1 MYKICYIKKTN
12 NGDTM
17 QIIKTNLKL
26 IILLFIMFTIS
37 LVTLYNADKINQSVD
52 DIVIKQ
58 AIWIFIGI
66 FSMVFICFIKND
78 FIIKNIKYL
87 YVIFN
92 ILLFLLLIFGT
103 KINNAKCW
111 FKIPHIGTFQPSEFM
126 KVILIIII
134 SKEIV
139 KFRKKR
145 KEKNFHNDFLLFSMT
160 FLILL
165 IPSVLTFLEPDT
177 GAILMYFMPVICILF
192 INGFDKKWWII
203 FLLTI
208 FIVIG
213 STIYLYYFNQNL
225 FLKLLGNSFYL
236 RVERILNWVNLEGLQ
251 LNNSIISIGNAG
263 LLGNFSN
270 EVYFPEAHTDF
281 IFSVFSSNFGF
292 IGSLF
297 LIVVIIIF
305 DLELLNISYKSK
317 SKINKYIVIGFLG
330 LLLYQQ
336 IQNISMTIGLLPITG
351 ITLPFI
357 SYGGS
362 SLINYMIIMGIVFN
376 INYENHKYKN

>member
-1 MYKICYIKKTN
+1 
-12 NGDTM
+12 M
-17 QIIKTNLKL
+17 QIIKSNIKL

-37 LVTLYNADKINQSVD
+37 LVTLHNADIINNTVNNIVYKQS
-52 DIVIKQ
+52 
-58 AIWIFIGI
+58 IWIFIGI
-66 FSMVFICFIKND
+66 ICIILICYLKND
-78 FIIKNIKYL
+78 FIIKNIKYFYIL
-87 YVIFN
+87 FN
-92 ILLFLLLIFGT
+92 ILLLLLLIFGT

-126 KVILIIII
+126 KVILIILV
-134 SKEIV
+134 SKTIV

-145 KEKNFHNDFLLFSMT
+145 RRKTFYNDFLLFLLT
-160 FLILL
+160 FSILL
-165 IPSVLTFLEPDT
+165 LPSILTFLEPDT
-177 GAILMYFMPVICILF
+177 GAILMYLIPVFFILF
-192 INGFDKKWWII
+192 LNGFDKRWWII
-203 FLLTI
+203 LICIIL
-208 FIVIG
+208 IVLG
-213 STIYLYYFNQNL
+213 SIIYLYYFNQDL

-236 RVERILNWVNLEGLQ
+236 RVERILNWINLEGLQ
-251 LNNSIISIGNAG
+251 LNNSITSIGSAG
-263 LLGNFSN
+263 LFGNFSN
-270 EVYFPEAHTDF
+270 EIYFPEAHTDF

-297 LIVVIIIF
+297 LIIVIITF
-305 DLELLNISYKSK
+305 DLELLNISIKSK

-330 LLLYQQ
+330 LIMYQQ

-362 SLINYMIIMGIVFN
+362 SLINYMIIIGIIFN